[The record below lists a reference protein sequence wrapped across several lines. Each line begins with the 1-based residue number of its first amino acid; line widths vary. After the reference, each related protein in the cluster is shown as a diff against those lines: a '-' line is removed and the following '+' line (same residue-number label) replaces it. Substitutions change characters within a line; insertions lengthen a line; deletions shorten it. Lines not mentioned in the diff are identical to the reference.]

1 MRARFLAAFL
11 SATLV
16 AGALAPA
23 AAQSAKRSE
32 RSVKPPPVTRP
43 DRTRNLDFLF
53 GALKAAPDDVTAK
66 AIEERIWTLWTASQ
80 SDTANLL
87 MTRVKTAIE
96 AKDLD
101 LAVKL
106 LDAIVKVKPDYV
118 EAWNRRATIFYMK
131 KDYGR
136 ALSDIRQVLK
146 REPRH
151 FGALA
156 GFGLILQ
163 DIGDDKQAL
172 EVYRR
177 ALALYPRMERIPDLV
192 KSLQEKVEG
201 ATSSGVRAVR
211 SSIAD
216 GVRTDICDAEHIRC
230 TRRAERNAGHD
241 NDALPGFGE
250 TFLEGNAAR
259 AVDHVILVM
268 RILSDDTVHS
278 PYHREPPSGW
288 YVGRQRNNRRPRS
301 FARHPQSGRTG
312 RCPADDSCQIERIG
326 NLARSVCDCV
336 GAGRFRFSALGGD
349 DIPIK
354 RVAFDLLR
362 NAVHCCDRLQGKLSS
377 RRFR

>member
-1 MRARFLAAFL
+1 MRARFLATFL
-11 SATLV
+11 TATLV

-53 GALKAAPDDVTAK
+53 GALKVAPDDVTAK

-131 KDYGR
+131 KDYGH
-136 ALSDIRQVLK
+136 ALADIRQVLK

-163 DIGDDKQAL
+163 DIGDHKQAL
-172 EVYRR
+172 ALHEKLLPIWNAISHDNLPANVKHCQELQGR
-177 ALALYPRMERIPDLV
+177 AAGVPRAPMP
-192 KSLQEKVEG
+192 
-201 ATSSGVRAVR
+201 ATSPAQASA
-211 SSIAD
+211 
-216 GVRTDICDAEHIRC
+216 IR
-230 TRRAERNAGHD
+230 
-241 NDALPGFGE
+241 DALHHAG
-250 TFLEGNAAR
+250 
-259 AVDHVILVM
+259 LV
-268 RILSDDTVHS
+268 
-278 PYHREPPSGW
+278 
-288 YVGRQRNNRRPRS
+288 
-301 FARHPQSGRTG
+301 
-312 RCPADDSCQIERIG
+312 
-326 NLARSVCDCV
+326 
-336 GAGRFRFSALGGD
+336 
-349 DIPIK
+349 
-354 RVAFDLLR
+354 
-362 NAVHCCDRLQGKLSS
+362 
-377 RRFR
+377 